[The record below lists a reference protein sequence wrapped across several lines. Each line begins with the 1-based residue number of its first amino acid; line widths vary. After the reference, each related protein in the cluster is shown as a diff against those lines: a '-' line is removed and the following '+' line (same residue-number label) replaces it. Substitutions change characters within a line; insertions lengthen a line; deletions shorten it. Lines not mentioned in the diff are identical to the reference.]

1 MRVTRSQASQAF
13 ATVRRRHRR
22 ASARRRRARP
32 ASSLTTVAT
41 PLAIDRVLAAI
52 ADLPPARRHVVEA
65 AVARLAAGQ
74 RPSSYAIADMAI
86 RRAGVDVPA

>member
-1 MRVTRSQASQAF
+1 MRVSRSQASEAF

-22 ASARRRRARP
+22 ASTRRRRVRP
-32 ASSLTTVAT
+32 APSLTTVAT
-41 PLAIDRVLAAI
+41 PLAVERALATI
-52 ADLPPARRHVVEA
+52 ADLPPARSHMVEA

-86 RRAGVDVPA
+86 RHAGVDMPV